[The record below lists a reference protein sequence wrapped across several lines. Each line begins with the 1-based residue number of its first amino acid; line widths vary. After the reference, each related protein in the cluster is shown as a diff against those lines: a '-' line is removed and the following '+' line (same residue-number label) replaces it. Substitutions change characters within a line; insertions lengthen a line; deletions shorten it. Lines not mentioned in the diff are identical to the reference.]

1 MQCSPNLDPSPF
13 SRKEH
18 FRGRGRF
25 TQGHTEG
32 RLICVPAVQ
41 RTSYLVPREASCW
54 VAWLALG
61 QASSL
66 HLVAR
71 GCHGSGTLFSPP
83 RLGDVMGSAPNRK
96 AAPRQAPPF
105 ATATAFAAG
114 RQALTVLGRLARVA
128 AAASYIVCQSVRER
142 RCPRQSQDVRDAEQQ
157 L

>member
-32 RLICVPAVQ
+32 RLISVFLQ
-41 RTSYLVPREASCW
+41 PRERAILSHGRLHVGLPGWLLDKPLACTLLLV
-54 VAWLALG
+54 VAMA
-61 QASSL
+61 A
-66 HLVAR
+66 AR
-71 GCHGSGTLFSPP
+71 CFPP

-105 ATATAFAAG
+105 ATATVFAAG